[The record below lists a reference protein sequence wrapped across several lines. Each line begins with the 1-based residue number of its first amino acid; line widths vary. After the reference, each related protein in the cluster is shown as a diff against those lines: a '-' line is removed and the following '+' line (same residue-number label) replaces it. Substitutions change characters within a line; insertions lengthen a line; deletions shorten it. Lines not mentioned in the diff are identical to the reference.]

1 MNDSLIF
8 SPGHQDY
15 RHCAGL
21 TDRSGGS
28 RHAHKHRI
36 HPAACFLSNHLHRM
50 PSHNSVFM
58 HKVHAVHAFSGESL
72 RQPLAPVS
80 LPIPEFS
87 LIALSQSDSQIRIY
101 LTSRPKN
108 VCHRNGPGPSGT
120 SEKGGPMAARSVDVP
135 DPSVNKCR

>member
-28 RHAHKHRI
+28 RHDHKHRI

-58 HKVHAVHAFSGESL
+58 HKVPAVHAFSGESL
-72 RQPLAPVS
+72 PQPLVPVS
-80 LPIPEFS
+80 LPIPEF
-87 LIALSQSDSQIRIY
+87 R
-101 LTSRPKN
+101 
-108 VCHRNGPGPSGT
+108 
-120 SEKGGPMAARSVDVP
+120 
-135 DPSVNKCR
+135 